1 MPLIIQMSMVVV
13 LFIAGLILLGS
24 GLWIILTREYQ
35 DTMRT
40 LSAQSSRVS
49 SKSLADL
56 TVQPA
61 LEGASQLMDSITRM
75 VQTALGMGA
84 FLCVLGS
91 MLCAAS
97 LWLSLRLG

>member
-13 LFIAGLILLGS
+13 LFVAGLILLGS

>member
-1 MPLIIQMSMVVV
+1 MPLMIQMSMVVV
-13 LFIAGLILLGS
+13 LFVAGLIMLGS

-61 LEGASQLMDSITRM
+61 LEGASQLMDAITRM

-97 LWLSLRLG
+97 LWLSLRLS

>member
-1 MPLIIQMSMVVV
+1 MPQLIQMTMVVV
-13 LFIAGLILLGS
+13 LFAAGLVLLGS

-35 DTMRT
+35 DTMRM
-40 LSAQSSRVS
+40 LSTQSSRVS
-49 SKSLADL
+49 SKSLSDL
-56 TVQPA
+56 TIQPA

-75 VQTALGMGA
+75 IQTALGMGA

-91 MLCAAS
+91 LLCAAS

>member
-1 MPLIIQMSMVVV
+1 MPLMIQMTMVVV
-13 LFIAGLILLGS
+13 LFITGLVLLGS

-35 DTMRT
+35 ETMRT
-40 LSAQSSRVS
+40 LSVQSSRVS

-56 TVQPA
+56 AAQPA
-61 LEGASQLMDSITRM
+61 LEGASQLMDAITRM

-91 MLCAAS
+91 LLCAAS

>member
-1 MPLIIQMSMVVV
+1 MVVV
-13 LFIAGLILLGS
+13 LFVAGLILLGS